1 MLIFVYGSLRKGFI
15 NNILLKNQS
24 YLGEFI
30 TNKEYHLFGPKS
42 LLFPYL
48 VENQINNIKQTNIYG
63 EVYDID
69 YDILKRIDDYTNH
82 PDFFLRKQIK
92 VQSVIDNSEIIVDTY
107 FLNSIIMIN
116 EIKENKYSR
125 FINIESGDWKFFYLE
140 YNKSDL

>member
-1 MLIFVYGSLRKGFI
+1 MLIFVYGSLRKGFV

-30 TNKEYHLFGPKS
+30 TTKEYHLFGPKS

-48 VENQINNIKQTNIYG
+48 VENQINNIKQTHIYG

-69 YDILKRIDDYTNH
+69 YDVLKRIDDYTSH

-92 VQSVIDNSEIIVDTY
+92 VKSVIDNSEIIVEAY
-107 FLNSIIMIN
+107 FLNSILMIN
-116 EIKENKYSR
+116 EIKENKYNR
-125 FINIESGDWKFFYLE
+125 FINIEYGDWKPFYLE
-140 YNKSDL
+140 FKKSDL